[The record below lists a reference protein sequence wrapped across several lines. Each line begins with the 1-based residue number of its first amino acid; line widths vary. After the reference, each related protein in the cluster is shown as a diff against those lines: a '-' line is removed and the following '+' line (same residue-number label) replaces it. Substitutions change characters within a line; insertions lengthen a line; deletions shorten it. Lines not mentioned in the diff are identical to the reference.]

1 MNKSICKRLQDTK
14 NVVQTQPS
22 IRVLGKCF
30 ENMQHIYMRTP
41 MSKCDFNKVA
51 FGMGVLL

>member
-22 IRVLGKCF
+22 TRVLGKCF
-30 ENMQHIYMRTP
+30 ENMQQIYMRTL